1 MNINLKYI
9 KELFQTPLYIA
20 ILIYILVITI
30 ILYTK
35 PTMFF
40 DHNGNMKETGCGE
53 GKMIFSLPMFIVVFS
68 IVIYFMIKILKN
80 NIES

>member
-40 DHNGNMKETGCGE
+40 DHNG
-53 GKMIFSLPMFIVVFS
+53 I
-68 IVIYFMIKILKN
+68 
-80 NIES
+80 

>member
-1 MNINLKYI
+1 
-9 KELFQTPLYIA
+9 
-20 ILIYILVITI
+20 
-30 ILYTK
+30 
-35 PTMFF
+35 
-40 DHNGNMKETGCGE
+40 MKETGCGE